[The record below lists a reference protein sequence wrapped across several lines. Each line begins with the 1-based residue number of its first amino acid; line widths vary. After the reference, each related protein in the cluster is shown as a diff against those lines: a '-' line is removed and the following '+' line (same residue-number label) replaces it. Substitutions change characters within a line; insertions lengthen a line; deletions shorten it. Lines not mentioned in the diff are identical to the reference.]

1 MSNFWSVV
9 LIFFIF
15 SAISFISLELGITT
29 TVMEGLNTPDTT
41 GDIGLLDALGYALR
55 FVINNLG
62 SFFQIITFQT
72 SLPNALNTL
81 IVAPLTAGVF
91 YLGVIIVR
99 GGAS

>member
-29 TVMEGLNTPDTT
+29 TVMETIATPDTT
-41 GDIGLLDALGYALR
+41 GDITLVDALGYALR

-62 SFFQIITFQT
+62 SFLQIITFQT
-72 SLPNALNTL
+72 ALPIALNTL
-81 IVAPLTAGVF
+81 LVAPLGAGIF
-91 YLGVIIVR
+91 YLAVIIVR